1 MNENNIELWWPNM
14 RQEEGDMK
22 PDDRGWDGWLAVGGN
37 VTYALV
43 FCLLQ
48 IMGKPYSSEEF

>member
-1 MNENNIELWWPNM
+1 MNCGGQTCDK
-14 RQEEGDMK
+14 RK
-22 PDDRGWDGWLAVGGN
+22 PDDRGWDGWLAAGGN